1 MALIYTARLDPDK
14 PEWIRRRLVAHGLP
28 ADVTAEKVGSYRFDD
43 PAGEIGVE
51 SMVVRV
57 GDRLYQTAFAYRGD
71 APAEGDVV
79 AEVEH
84 SVLGHRWVV
93 DAATDPDA
101 RRILAAAVR
110 GEIPQAR
117 LEMHDE
123 SGTYLETRA
132 PDLTLRVIGA
142 DATGELEVP
151 VELSETDEADVD
163 GPRCLVAEGD
173 GVRAVVARL
182 S

>member
-51 SMVVRV
+51 SMLVRV

-101 RRILAAAVR
+101 RRILAAGVR

-151 VELSETDEADVD
+151 VELSETGEADVD
-163 GPRCLVAEGD
+163 GPRCLIAEGD

-182 S
+182 T

>member
-28 ADVTAEKVGSYRFDD
+28 ADVDAEQIGSYRLDD
-43 PAGEIGVE
+43 PAGEVGVE
-51 SMVVRV
+51 AMLLRV

-71 APAEGDVV
+71 HPVAGDVV
-79 AEVEH
+79 AEADH
-84 SVLGHRWVV
+84 SVLGRRWIM

-110 GEIPQAR
+110 GDIPQAR

-123 SGTYLETRA
+123 SGTHLETRT
-132 PDLTLRVIGA
+132 PDLTLRVVGA
-142 DATGELEVP
+142 GATGALEVP
-151 VELSETDEADVD
+151 VELSEPGEVDLD
-163 GPRCLVAEGD
+163 GPRCLLAEGN

-182 S
+182 A

>member
-1 MALIYTARLDPDK
+1 MAET
-14 PEWIRRRLVAHGLP
+14 
-28 ADVTAEKVGSYRFDD
+28 
-43 PAGEIGVE
+43 
-51 SMVVRV
+51 
-57 GDRLYQTAFAYRGD
+57 
-71 APAEGDVV
+71 
-79 AEVEH
+79 EH

-101 RRILAAAVR
+101 RRILAAGVR

-163 GPRCLVAEGD
+163 GPRCLIAEGD

>member
-28 ADVTAEKVGSYRFDD
+28 EDVAAEKVGSYRFDD

-57 GDRLYQTAFAYRGD
+57 GDRLYQTAFAYRGE

-79 AEVEH
+79 AETEH

-123 SGTYLETRA
+123 SGT
-132 PDLTLRVIGA
+132 
-142 DATGELEVP
+142 
-151 VELSETDEADVD
+151 
-163 GPRCLVAEGD
+163 
-173 GVRAVVARL
+173 
-182 S
+182 

>member
-1 MALIYTARLDPDK
+1 MRHTPRLFVPLVTPFVADLSVDHP
-14 PEWIRRRLVAHGLP
+14 RLVA
-28 ADVTAEKVGSYRFDD
+28 Y
-43 PAGEIGVE
+43 
-51 SMVVRV
+51 
-57 GDRLYQTAFAYRGD
+57 
-71 APAEGDVV
+71 
-79 AEVEH
+79 
-84 SVLGHRWVV
+84 
-93 DAATDPDA
+93 A
-101 RRILAAAVR
+101 RRILAAGVR

-163 GPRCLVAEGD
+163 GPRCLIAEGD

-182 S
+182 T

>member
-1 MALIYTARLDPDK
+1 M
-14 PEWIRRRLVAHGLP
+14 
-28 ADVTAEKVGSYRFDD
+28 
-43 PAGEIGVE
+43 
-51 SMVVRV
+51 
-57 GDRLYQTAFAYRGD
+57 
-71 APAEGDVV
+71 
-79 AEVEH
+79 
-84 SVLGHRWVV
+84 

-101 RRILAAAVR
+101 RRIVAAAVR

-132 PDLTLRVIGA
+132 PDLTLRVVGA

-151 VELSETDEADVD
+151 VELLETGETDVD